1 MSQSFSP
8 PLLEAR
14 SFSQGVGA
22 PLSSLISETAT
33 LRSQL
38 CAQDKLVRALE
49 RRVARSLDSI
59 QTHLGQLDQSSHDC
73 SDWQKTLTSMA
84 GELHQL
90 SDLLS
95 DATLLQKLEAGKG
108 LVQLEAIDLPLLLD
122 SVTRHLS
129 GWRGGIAPRLVCTIP
144 TQAPCIL
151 ADYEHT
157 EAVLMDLLGR
167 ALKYSHPDS
176 TIALKVNYCEL
187 WAAIEMVAQRF
198 APADQR
204 DFAPEIV
211 LCCKRVEIQ
220 DGKIT
225 CLMRSDGCTSV
236 TVNLPISKT
245 HLSN

>member
-8 PLLEAR
+8 PRLEAR
-14 SFSQGVGA
+14 LFSQSVEE
-22 PLSSLISETAT
+22 PLSPLASETAN

-38 CAQDKLVRALE
+38 RAQDKLVGALE
-49 RRVARSLDSI
+49 RRVARSLDFI
-59 QTHLGQLDQSSHDC
+59 QTHLGQLDRFSHDC

-129 GWRGGIAPRLVCTIP
+129 GWREGSAPRLICTIP
-144 TQAPCIL
+144 TQAPYIL

-176 TIALKVNYCEL
+176 TIVLKVNYSEL
-187 WAAIEMVAQRF
+187 WAAIELVAPQF
-198 APADQR
+198 APAGQQ
-204 DFAPEIV
+204 DFAPEIA

-220 DGKIT
+220 DGKVT
-225 CLMRSDGCTSV
+225 CQKRSDGCTSIV
-236 TVNLPISKT
+236 INLRISDSAQ
-245 HLSN
+245 L